1 MKLSY
6 QKLKEIYSKHRLW
19 ILLLLIA
26 LALFVVV
33 LIPILIWVPVSKLFT
48 DPESI
53 KTFVLSFEK
62 WAIFVYV
69 LLSIVVV
76 VAPPL
81 PNEIVPIAGGIIFG
95 FWTALIFGLLAR
107 IIGSSIN
114 YWLGTKIRKGIYV
127 KLISEEEQERLKRH
141 TEKIGWQTVFISRFL
156 PSTDTDL
163 IAYVSGIAKMKYL
176 PFIVAS
182 FFGMLVPVSFTIFIG
197 ASLLTNKYLFFSLVA
212 FYIIGMLFAPKIIK
226 RVLRPKIPIS

>member
-1 MKLSY
+1 MVP
-6 QKLKEIYSKHRLW
+6 QKLKEAYFKHRLW

-26 LALFVVV
+26 FVLFLVV
-33 LIPILIWVPVSKLFT
+33 LVPILIWVPISKIFT

-53 KTFVLSFEK
+53 KVFVLSFEK
-62 WAIFVYV
+62 WAILVYV
-69 LLSIVVV
+69 LLSIIVV

-95 FWTALIFGLLAR
+95 FWEALIFGLLAR

-114 YWLGTKIRKGIYV
+114 YWLGTKIRKGIYI
-127 KLISEEEQERLKRH
+127 KLISEEEQERLKKH

-163 IAYVSGIAKMKYL
+163 IAYISGIAKMNYL

-182 FFGMLVPVSFTIFIG
+182 FFGMLVPVSATIFIG
-197 ASLLTNKYLFFSLVA
+197 ASLLINKYLFFSLVA

-226 RVLRPKIPIS
+226 KAFRPKIRIS